1 MNVFINLWHRFS
13 ASSAGWTKT
22 LVVEKLFKIWRNAF
36 LFMFLQT
43 KTFKLYQSLVIMLKT
58 KLLFLFMLFI
68 ASPVLADTQQRLIVW
83 MKNGDKVYFDL
94 TEEPETTFGDGLLTI
109 ATSRTTA
116 YYRLSNVQRYTYD
129 GDITDVVDSKLRPNE
144 VRFTQGTEQM
154 TFEGLAD
161 GTMLEIFSLDG
172 KKLSTVQAK
181 GGARTMVSFSNYPNG
196 TYIVKVGNANYKFLK
211 R

>member
-1 MNVFINLWHRFS
+1 MNVFINLWHGFS

-22 LVVEKLFKIWRNAF
+22 LVVEKLFKIWGNAF
-36 LFMFLQT
+36 LFIFLQT

-116 YYRLSNVQRYTYD
+116 TGFRMYNVTPMMA
-129 GDITDVVDSKLRPNE
+129 I
-144 VRFTQGTEQM
+144 
-154 TFEGLAD
+154 
-161 GTMLEIFSLDG
+161 
-172 KKLSTVQAK
+172 
-181 GGARTMVSFSNYPNG
+181 
-196 TYIVKVGNANYKFLK
+196 
-211 R
+211 